1 MQSKATYLNY
11 HTLIAALSLADL
23 ALGLAFT
30 SSSVGASTFL
40 DNGLHF
46 LASNWSILFF
56 DWVMM
61 ELR

>member
-46 LASNWSILFF
+46 LASN
-56 DWVMM
+56 
-61 ELR
+61 